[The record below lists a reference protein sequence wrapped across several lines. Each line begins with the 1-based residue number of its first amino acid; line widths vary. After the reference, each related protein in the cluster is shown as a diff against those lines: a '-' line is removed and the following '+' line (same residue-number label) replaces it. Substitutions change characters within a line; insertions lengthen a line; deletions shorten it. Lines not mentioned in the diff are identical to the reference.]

1 METLFLETGTHM
13 ACKVHPVVLLSVLDH
28 YLRRHEDQNRVIG
41 KRACVPPCLSCLL
54 PFLCMCRERESQL
67 PDLQL
72 GLCISPS
79 ILCVCTRVTRHT
91 ARQCTEWRH

>member
-41 KRACVPPCLSCLL
+41 TRARVPTCLSCLPSL
-54 PFLCMCRERESQL
+54 LVHVQREGEPAS
-67 PDLQL
+67 
-72 GLCISPS
+72 
-79 ILCVCTRVTRHT
+79 
-91 ARQCTEWRH
+91 